1 MTLVIY
7 FPAAEDEIT
16 FDPGD
21 IITDIEEIDDGWWM
35 GSCHGARGLFPAN
48 YVELN

>member
-1 MTLVIY
+1 MIY
-7 FPAAEDEIT
+7 SLAADDEIT

-21 IITDIEEIDDGWWM
+21 VITDIEQLDEGWWM
-35 GSCHGARGLFPAN
+35 GSCRGHRGLFPSN